1 MRLAEKC
8 PGTRAQCV
16 FWNACMRCLHAACA
30 VQAFVLA
37 ETQRQAE
44 LTYCQLMCPL
54 QAQFGADPLSGTDPD
69 DDTAPA
75 SGMHQ
80 HQALLLAVMRCG
92 EVVYQICIMFAST
105 DRICRPEED
114 LCMLMRVQ
122 MPEAISARPRL
133 GILLPA
139 RSHGRRRRRRR
150 RSTGLRRR

>member
-1 MRLAEKC
+1 MRLAEKR
-8 PGTRAQCV
+8 PATRAQRV

-92 EVVYQICIMFAST
+92 EVVYQMCIEYVGLKKICACLCAF
-105 DRICRPEED
+105 RCRKRSAPGLAWVFCCQHAAMAAVAD
-114 LCMLMRVQ
+114 AVAVRRV
-122 MPEAISARPRL
+122 
-133 GILLPA
+133 
-139 RSHGRRRRRRR
+139 
-150 RSTGLRRR
+150 